1 MDEIQYSRPGPFYF
15 FAVRFTSIKLIH
27 YSVFPM
33 PGCGPDT
40 EPPPIE
46 SGKLTVILTR
56 ESRDNEK
63 LARLIRGNGIEV
75 IDYPCIE
82 IRPVE
87 LPSAAAGKI
96 AEPGRYDAIVFTSRR
111 SVPFFIRIMPGKQPP
126 RQAIIA
132 AVGGKTA
139 QTLAEAGLEVH
150 VTTQEQ
156 TGEALGEALSQRLKK
171 GDRVL
176 YVRGNL
182 MTGALKAILEKQE
195 VDIDELIVY
204 ENVEPALEPLSIGGD
219 CAVVCASPS
228 ALERF
233 VRANPKLKD
242 AQFIAIGPVTAR
254 SMAEQG
260 LKNIITAKKPDNE
273 SLRSIILDLFES
285 PRD

>member
-1 MDEIQYSRPGPFYF
+1 
-15 FAVRFTSIKLIH
+15 
-27 YSVFPM
+27 M
-33 PGCGPDT
+33 PGCGPET
-40 EPPPIE
+40 EPSRTG

-56 ESRDNEK
+56 ESGDNEE
-63 LARLIRGNGIEV
+63 LARLIRSDGIEV

-87 LPSAAAGKI
+87 PPSGMAAKI
-96 AEPGRYDAIVFTSRR
+96 ADPGRYDAIVFTSRR
-111 SVPFFIRIMPGKQPP
+111 SVPFFSRIMPGDEPP
-126 RQAIIA
+126 RGAIIA

-139 QTLAEAGLEVH
+139 QTLRKAGMEVH
-150 VTTQEQ
+150 VTTREQ
-156 TGEALGEALSQRLKK
+156 TGEALGEALARRLKK

-182 MTGALKAILEKQE
+182 MTGTLKAILEKQGM
-195 VDIDELIVY
+195 DIDELIVY
-204 ENVEPALEPLSIGGD
+204 ENVEPALEPLSIGGR

-242 AQFIAIGPVTAR
+242 AQFVAIGPVTAG
-254 SMAEQG
+254 SMAGLG
-260 LKNIITAKKPDNE
+260 LKNIITAGKPDSE
-273 SLRSIILDLFES
+273 SLRSIILDIFES